1 MHVLYIHQHFSTR
14 QGAAGTR
21 SYEMARKL
29 VAVGHSVTMICGSY
43 GMAASGLTGAFRS
56 NRREGMVDGIRVIE
70 FDLAYSNRDGFTK
83 RSVTFLR
90 YALGAMRIALT
101 SSYDLLFATTTPLTA
116 ALPGLVARWIR
127 GKPFVFEVR
136 DLWPELPKAMGAIR
150 NPLVLWALA
159 ALEYAAY
166 RSANRCIALAPGIAT
181 GIARTG
187 VAPERI
193 ELIPNGCDLDVFQ
206 DASPIARPAGVSAAN
221 LMAIFAGTHGIAN
234 GLDAVLDAAA
244 VLRDRGRN
252 DISLVL
258 VGDGKCKAALRERVE
273 RERLGCVFLLD
284 PIPKE
289 RLAGLLAASDIGI
302 QCLADVPAFY
312 LGTSPN
318 KFFDYIAAGLPVLN
332 NYPGWVAAMI
342 ECEQCG
348 FAVAP
353 RDAEALADA
362 LERAADDRAGLREM
376 GAQALNLAKRDFDR
390 SLLADRWAG
399 WVTGAK
405 L

>member
-29 VAVGHSVTMICGSY
+29 VTLGHSVTMICGSY
-43 GMAASGLTGAFRS
+43 GMAASGLTGAFRR
-56 NRREGMVDGIRVIE
+56 NRREGVVDGIRVIE
-70 FDLAYSNRDGFTK
+70 FDLAYSNRDGFAK

-101 SSYDLLFATTTPLTA
+101 GTYDLLFATTTPLTA
-116 ALPGLVARWIR
+116 ALPGLVARWLR

-159 ALEYAAY
+159 ALEHVAY

-187 VAPERI
+187 VAPKRI
-193 ELIPNGCDLDVFQ
+193 ELIPNGCDLEVFQ
-206 DASPIARPAGVSAAN
+206 AASPVTRPPGIPATN
-221 LMAIFAGTHGIAN
+221 LMAIFAGTHGTAN

-244 VLRDRGRN
+244 VLRDRGRG

-258 VGDGKCKAALRERVE
+258 VGDGRCKPSLRERVE
-273 RERLGCVFLLD
+273 REQLECVVMLD
-284 PIPKE
+284 PIPKQ
-289 RLAGLLAASDIGI
+289 RLAGLLAASDLGI
-302 QCLADVPAFY
+302 QCLADIPAFY
-312 LGTSPN
+312 FGTSPN

-332 NYPGWVAAMI
+332 NYPGWVADII
-342 ECEQCG
+342 ERERCG
-348 FAVAP
+348 FTVAP
-353 RDAEALADA
+353 RDALAFADV
-362 LERAADDRAGLREM
+362 LERAAADRAGLRDM
-376 GAQALNLAKRDFDR
+376 GARATGLAKRDFDR
-390 SLLADRWAG
+390 NLLADRWAG
-399 WVTGAK
+399 WVTGAGR
-405 L
+405 